1 MLEWMT
7 RASRLSDVA
16 ATLSRENEDLRLQV
30 HTLSMRQVTL
40 EQQLRTERERV
51 SMLEVAHQLQL
62 PLVAKLRDLNAAL
75 DQQLLSLAEKTPE
88 APQS

>member
-1 MLEWMT
+1 MFDWMT
-7 RASRLSDVA
+7 RASRISDVA

>member
-1 MLEWMT
+1 MFNWLT
-7 RASRLSDVA
+7 RASRISDVA

>member
-16 ATLSRENEDLRLQV
+16 DTLSRENEDLRLQV

>member
-1 MLEWMT
+1 MFDWMT
-7 RASRLSDVA
+7 RASRISDVA

-51 SMLEVAHQLQL
+51 AVLEHADKVQRALI
-62 PLVAKLRDLNAAL
+62 ASLRDVNAAL
-75 DQQLLSLAEKTPE
+75 DQRLLYLGPETPE